1 MSLCLNEAVASAA
14 PALKR
19 PLSTMGVERTL
30 CMLPP
35 VVRYVLY
42 RSVSVVAGRVVFSG
56 LCIAAFAAHRRDPLL
71 GLDRL
76 ADRAHPGRADGHPA
90 RAGEVLPRRHPAGPP
105 GVGHLALD
113 VRPAGRPHAWRRR
126 RSSPASA
133 TPGRHPGVAAGIHRV
148 RGQANLPR
156 GRRLQYNG
164 MEMLA
169 VPVEDVF
176 IHKRSCLQ
184 PALFAASVLGSP
196 NVSFLHFHGTP
207 PTRLLRRRP
216 FLPEGI
222 GQAQA
227 TSDFR
232 YSVYRTGVEL
242 ASILRFCPLE
252 SQSARHLEQTAGTRS
267 TDSLSPDRRS
277 VILKAG
283 RNIRSDSI
291 DGDEPITLCEL
302 PVRDPF
308 AWSPIQHRGHKR

>member
-1 MSLCLNEAVASAA
+1 
-14 PALKR
+14 
-19 PLSTMGVERTL
+19 
-30 CMLPP
+30 
-35 VVRYVLY
+35 
-42 RSVSVVAGRVVFSG
+42 
-56 LCIAAFAAHRRDPLL
+56 
-71 GLDRL
+71 
-76 ADRAHPGRADGHPA
+76 
-90 RAGEVLPRRHPAGPP
+90 
-105 GVGHLALD
+105 
-113 VRPAGRPHAWRRR
+113 
-126 RSSPASA
+126 
-133 TPGRHPGVAAGIHRV
+133 
-148 RGQANLPR
+148 
-156 GRRLQYNG
+156 

-267 TDSLSPDRRS
+267 TDSLSPDRGS